1 MVVRL
6 DPSQFAHQLTL
17 GIQQMTVLLKIHD
30 NHALRLIRFLLI
42 HNRTLSLFHRFE
54 TLSH

>member
-17 GIQQMTVLLKIHD
+17 GIQQMTVLLKIHE
-30 NHALRLIRFLLI
+30 NLALRLIRFLLI
-42 HNRTLSLFHRFE
+42 HNSQLVSSL
-54 TLSH
+54 